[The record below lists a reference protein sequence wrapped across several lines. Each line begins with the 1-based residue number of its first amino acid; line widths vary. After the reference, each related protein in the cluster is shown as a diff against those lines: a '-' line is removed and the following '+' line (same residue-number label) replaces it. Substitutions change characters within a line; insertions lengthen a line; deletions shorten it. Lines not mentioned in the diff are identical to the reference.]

1 MPSYGLYYYAGYGTH
16 YLPLPLA
23 LAQPARARSADV
35 GGGPPDDIRSL
46 ARLMRLELRRQDLP
60 PWLGEL
66 RHLRMLSS
74 ASPTLTRVPDAVW
87 QLPKLRE
94 LYLETPA
101 LDDLSGLATSTSL
114 KTIFVGR
121 TAIGADKAKV
131 AAAVA
136 AIPGATYDM
145 GFVTIPRTPPS
156 RPTSKDALIAA
167 LNDDTLD
174 DATDLSG
181 ADLSGATFEDCL
193 FLQRF
198 TGANLRNA
206 TFRRCDFALA
216 ELAGADLS
224 EAVFEDCYLD
234 LSVRPAAGV
243 VARGVR
249 FERSAIDL
257 KWPNAIVCDAKFVA
271 LEQGPRL
278 ELEGADAQRLELD
291 VVCYESSTNIGL
303 AKADLRG
310 ARIRFDIP
318 ASRRAE
324 LEARP
329 RLRAAWAEVDLAGAT
344 TDDTTQIVYTPLRT
358 PVAKPSKPKAKKAT
372 S

>member
-1 MPSYGLYYYAGYGTH
+1 MYYYAGYGTH

-23 LAQPARARSADV
+23 LEQPARARSVDV
-35 GGGPPDDIRSL
+35 GGSAPDDVRSL
-46 ARLMRLELRRQDLP
+46 RRLMRLELRRQDLP
-60 PWLGEL
+60 PWLGDL
-66 RHLRMLSS
+66 NHLRMLSS

-101 LDDLSGLATSTSL
+101 LDDLSGIAASRSL
-114 KTIFVGR
+114 RTLFVGR
-121 TAIGADKAKV
+121 TPLGADKAKV
-131 AAAVA
+131 LAAVA

-145 GFVTIPRTPPS
+145 GFITIPRTPAP
-156 RPTSKDALIAA
+156 RPTSKDALVRA

-174 DATDLSG
+174 DATDLGG
-181 ADLSGATFEDCL
+181 ADLSGTTFEDCL
-193 FLQRF
+193 FMQRF
-198 TGANLRNA
+198 TGADLRDT

-216 ELAGADLS
+216 ELQGADLS
-224 EAVFEDCYLD
+224 GAVFEDCYLD
-234 LSVRPAAGV
+234 LSVRPATGV
-243 VARGVR
+243 IARGVR
-249 FERSAIDL
+249 FERCAICL
-257 KWPNAIVCDAKFVA
+257 TWPGAIVTDAKFVA

-291 VVCYESSTNIGL
+291 VVCYESSTNVAL

-310 ARIRFDIP
+310 AKIRFDIP

-329 RLRAAWAEVDLAGAT
+329 RLRAAWAEVDLSGAT
-344 TDDTTQIVYTPLRT
+344 TDEATTIVYTPLRT
-358 PVAKPSKPKAKKAT
+358 PVEKPKKPRAKKPAAT
-372 S
+372 